1 MNDGTII
8 KSNNLGISRFYLKT
22 MEEIL
27 FINND
32 ESEDYY
38 DYYYYQNIN
47 EIEKIVFIYKLSNK
61 RIIVCYQ
68 NEKIELCNLKFGY
81 NPNVPLP
88 NVPLM
93 EYFL

>member
-1 MNDGTII
+1 
-8 KSNNLGISRFYLKT
+8 

-68 NEKIELCNLKFGY
+68 NEKIELCNLKFI
-81 NPNVPLP
+81 
-88 NVPLM
+88 
-93 EYFL
+93 

>member
-8 KSNNLGISRFYLKT
+8 KSYNLGITRFYLKT
-22 MEEIL
+22 MKEIL

-32 ESEDYY
+32 ESEDCYEY
-38 DYYYYQNIN
+38 FKNTN

-68 NEKIELCNLKFGY
+68 NEKIELCNLKFI
-81 NPNVPLP
+81 
-88 NVPLM
+88 
-93 EYFL
+93 

>member
-1 MNDGTII
+1 
-8 KSNNLGISRFYLKT
+8 

-68 NEKIELCNLKFGY
+68 NGKIELCNLKFI
-81 NPNVPLP
+81 
-88 NVPLM
+88 
-93 EYFL
+93 